1 MKKLRTTLFVCL
13 TALAVLTAFGCK
25 QEGDFS
31 KPSKDWKYQTDLN
44 EPESEGTIQ
53 IVVDKGGP
61 VEWAVIVDENNKVI
75 RNDSEKTN
83 VDGNSLAK
91 GSVAEGRAI
100 QFTKL
105 DTGKKYT
112 IYVYQPGAE
121 VKVGD
126 KKGTAKDLN
135 RDLRGT
141 VELKAKKGV
150 SVKISNYG
158 ENVPQAGLVKIT
170 NNEDKGTWSG
180 NYGIT
185 SIKAVEQDK
194 ETKKWVEVSGYTVTA
209 PNNEYLISEK
219 GAANSDGTFLF
230 PAGTYHIAVKQ
241 PDRIGVNDDTKVL
254 DHLKNNWFDASGKP
268 KRDPMFPGY
277 VEGATA
283 EQSIETYKKYQRE
296 AYWISSDTQ
305 TIGAHTG
312 TATLNTSSLTGY
324 LDGSELATGRYAA
337 PAVYE
342 IVEAPAGER

>member
-53 IVVDKGGP
+53 VVIDNGGSVDWAVVVDEYNRVVKSKP
-61 VEWAVIVDENNKVI
+61 DNV
-75 RNDSEKTN
+75 
-83 VDGNSLAK
+83 VDGNNLAK
-91 GSVAEGRAI
+91 AIAQQEEAI
-100 QFTKL
+100 QFTNL
-105 DTGKKYT
+105 PTGKKYT

-141 VELKAKKGV
+141 VELKDKKGV

-219 GAANSDGTFLF
+219 GVANSDGTFLF

-241 PDRIGVNDDTKVL
+241 PDRIGVNDGTKVL
-254 DHLKNNWFDASGKP
+254 DHLKNNWFDTSGKP

-305 TIGAHTG
+305 TIVAHTG

-324 LDGSELATGRYAA
+324 LDGSELATGRYAV

>member
-31 KPSKDWKYQTDLN
+31 EPSKDWKYQTALN
-44 EPESEGTIQ
+44 DKGTIQ
-53 IVVDKGGP
+53 VVIDENGP
-61 VEWAVIVDENNKVI
+61 IEWAVVVDEYNRVVKSKPDTDVAGDN
-75 RNDSEKTN
+75 
-83 VDGNSLAK
+83 LAK
-91 GSVAEGRAI
+91 AAIAEGRAI
-100 QFTKL
+100 QFKGL
-105 DTGKKYT
+105 ETGKEYT
-112 IYVYQPGAE
+112 VYVYQPGVE

-126 KKGTAKDLN
+126 KKGTAKDLG

-141 VELKAKKGV
+141 VKLQKEKGV

-158 ENVPQAGLVKIT
+158 EHVPQAGLVKIT
-170 NNEDKGTWSG
+170 NDENKGTWSG

-194 ETKKWVEVSGYTVTA
+194 ETRKWVEVSGYTVTA
-209 PNNEYLISEK
+209 PNNEYLIYEK
-219 GAANSDGTFLF
+219 GAADSNGTFLF

-241 PDRIGVNDDTKVL
+241 PDRVKDSDDVL
-254 DHLKNNWFDASGKP
+254 EHLKNKWFTNDGKTP
-268 KRDPMFPGY
+268 SKTPMFPGY
-277 VEGATA
+277 VTGATA
-283 EQSIETYKKYQRE
+283 EQSVDAYKKYQRE

>member
-31 KPSKDWKYQTDLN
+31 EPSKDWKYQTTLN
-44 EPESEGTIQ
+44 EPKSKGTIQ
-53 IVVDKGGP
+53 VVIDKNGP
-61 VEWAVIVDENNKVI
+61 IEWAVVVDEYNRVVKSKPDTDVAGDN
-75 RNDSEKTN
+75 
-83 VDGNSLAK
+83 LAK
-91 GSVAEGRAI
+91 AVAEGRAI
-100 QFTKL
+100 QFTGL
-105 DTGKKYT
+105 ETGKEYT
-112 IYVYQPGAE
+112 VYVYQPGVE

-126 KKGTAKDLN
+126 KKGTAKDLG

-141 VELKAKKGV
+141 VKLQKEKGV
-150 SVKISNYG
+150 SVKISNYAQH
-158 ENVPQAGLVKIT
+158 VPQVGLVKIT
-170 NNEDKGTWSG
+170 NNENKGTWSG

-219 GAANSDGTFLF
+219 GDANSDGTFLF

-241 PDRIGVNDDTKVL
+241 PDRIGVNDGTKVL
-254 DHLKNNWFDASGKP
+254 NHLKNNWFDASGKP

-312 TATLNTSSLTGY
+312 TATLKTSSLTGY

>member
-25 QEGDFS
+25 QESDYS
-31 KPSKDWKYQTDLN
+31 DPPKDWKYQTTLN
-44 EPESEGTIQ
+44 DASSEGTIQ
-53 IVVDKGGP
+53 VVIDEGGSVDWAVVVDENNRVVKSKP
-61 VEWAVIVDENNKVI
+61 DNIVDENN
-75 RNDSEKTN
+75 
-83 VDGNSLAK
+83 LAK
-91 GSVAEGRAI
+91 VAIAEQGKAI
-100 QFTKL
+100 QFTGL
-105 DTGKKYT
+105 DTEKKYT

-150 SVKISNYG
+150 SVKISNYAQ
-158 ENVPQAGLVKIT
+158 NVPQAGLVKIT

-219 GAANSDGTFLF
+219 GTANNDGTFLF

-241 PDRIGVNDDTKVL
+241 PDRIGVNDGTKVL
-254 DHLKNNWFDASGKP
+254 EHLKDNWFDASGKP

-296 AYWISSDTQ
+296 AYWISSNTQ
-305 TIGAHTG
+305 TIVAHTD